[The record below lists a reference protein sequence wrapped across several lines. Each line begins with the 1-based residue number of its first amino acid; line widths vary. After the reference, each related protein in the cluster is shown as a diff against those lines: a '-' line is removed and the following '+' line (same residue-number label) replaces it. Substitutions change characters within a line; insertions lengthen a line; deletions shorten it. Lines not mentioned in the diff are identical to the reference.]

1 MLQPLDIP
9 GLHVAHGPEGSLK
22 PKSPQQLLRIDVAQ
36 KRADQVARAPSFA
49 VYSFRP
55 CPIAR
60 PFHEKAGLA
69 RTDLALGDV

>member
-36 KRADQVARAPSFA
+36 KRADPSSSGGLFCR
-49 VYSFRP
+49 YIFRP
-55 CPIAR
+55 CPIGSLLR
-60 PFHEKAGLA
+60 D
-69 RTDLALGDV
+69 TALFRGAVRADDA